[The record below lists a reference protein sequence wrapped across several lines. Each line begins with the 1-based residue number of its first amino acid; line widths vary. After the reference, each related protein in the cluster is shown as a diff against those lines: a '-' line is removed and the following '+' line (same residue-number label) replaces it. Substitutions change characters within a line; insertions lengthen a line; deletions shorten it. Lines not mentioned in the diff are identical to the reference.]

1 MLNFLS
7 VITKE
12 YTMTE
17 QAPTKTPK
25 APKQATDKTPIGR
38 LTLQE
43 VDATL
48 ADCEKIIKSHSDT
61 VKAKLAVNASI
72 PSSVLRELSRANA
85 EKGRLMMRRI
95 ALLIEYVDAAAQDLL
110 DKLMKVKPVRTA
122 S

>member
-1 MLNFLS
+1 
-7 VITKE
+7 
-12 YTMTE
+12 MTE

-85 EKGRLMMRRI
+85 MKARLVQRRI
-95 ALLIEYVDAAAQDLL
+95 MMLVDCGDHKALDLINQLL
-110 DKLMKVKPVRTA
+110 AIRLEGDTGKQIKSLKNE
-122 S
+122 